1 MAEEYMT
8 AYHFTKCDKGSR
20 EEYINLP
27 VDHGVISMTT
37 GYPLLNANDH
47 RYEGENKN
55 IRGYCSCKVIGQCR
69 PLTPKVWES
78 TAKKHLIEGAPALT
92 ENSKLKCMYGG
103 TISFCDPPADVQK
116 KMQEQ
121 EDAEKKAQEL
131 QEAQE
136 NSNSSYMGEDGMGD
150 PMDSDTGEW
159 EDNDRTGTG
168 HADFVKE
175 SLKKMIGMGLAP
187 KPEEM
192 TGDYCVATVG
202 ANVFGNVSAGVGV
215 IYDRKGNMYD
225 LGEASIGGG
234 VSFAKVQVSVGEG
247 NIPELRAAREN
258 KDYINTISGNSI
270 GIDQSNGIQVGIS
283 KTVPDGPTGSE
294 IKLSLPNI
302 GMDMGAR
309 KVVYIGNLYDKTNYG
324 DVASEIKNL
333 GD

>member
-1 MAEEYMT
+1 MT

-150 PMDSDTGEW
+150 SMDSDTGEW

-215 IYDRKGNMYD
+215 MYDCKGNIYD
-225 LGEASIGGG
+225 LGEVGVGRG
-234 VSFAKVQVSVGEG
+234 VSFGKVQISVGEG
-247 NIPELRAAREN
+247 NIPELKKCVDTE
-258 KDYINTISGNSI
+258 DYISTIKGTSI

-283 KTVPDGPTGSE
+283 GNWPEGPEGGE
-294 IKLSLPNI
+294 VKISLPSI
-302 GMDMGAR
+302 GVNGSVR
-309 KVVYIGNLYDKTNYG
+309 KVEYIGNLYERTQYD
-324 DVASEIKNL
+324 DVLSQWEK
-333 GD
+333 